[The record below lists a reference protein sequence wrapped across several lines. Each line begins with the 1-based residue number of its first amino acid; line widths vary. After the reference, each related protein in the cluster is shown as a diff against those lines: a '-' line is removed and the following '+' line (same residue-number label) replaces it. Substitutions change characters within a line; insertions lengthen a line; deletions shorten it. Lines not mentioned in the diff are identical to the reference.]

1 MKKENQ
7 NENKKEKRFL
17 PCDFST
23 DFVISP
29 KILAANPS
37 MQGQPTGIQPKPGM
51 AKSRS
56 VGRTRLLGGSALGS
70 GTRMTLTPAGSIVRS
85 SDGVARVQ
93 NLQANVPL
101 YGMACGGGLAIPS
114 PEKRDTFS
122 SSCHEVWTQ
131 NSDSGLLAAAESVVA
146 PKP

>member
-7 NENKKEKRFL
+7 NGKEKGKVVL
-17 PCDFST
+17 PCNFST
-23 DFVISP
+23 DFVMSP

-56 VGRTRLLGGSALGS
+56 VGRTRLLGGSAVMGG
-70 GTRMTLTPAGSIVRS
+70 GTRLTLTHADSIVRS

-93 NLQANVPL
+93 ILQANVPL
-101 YGMACGGGLAIPS
+101 YGMACGGGSTIPS
-114 PEKRDTFS
+114 AENFAPFS

-131 NSDSGLLAAAESVVA
+131 NESRLLAAADSVVA